1 MHRGA
6 PAAGEGG
13 PCRLDQT
20 ELIGLIAGTC
30 TTLAFVPQAVRTLRT
45 GSARDFSPFMLALFV
60 GGIVLWL
67 AYGLMA
73 GLTAV
78 IAANSATLVLT
89 LPILWVK
96 LRRG

>member
-1 MHRGA
+1 MDAIEILGLVAGA
-6 PAAGEGG
+6 
-13 PCRLDQT
+13 L
-20 ELIGLIAGTC
+20 
-30 TTLAFVPQAVRTLRT
+30 TTTAYLPQAVRTLRS
-45 GSARDFSPFMLALFV
+45 GSARDLSLAMLLLLV

-67 AYGLMA
+67 AYGALA

-78 IAANSATLVLT
+78 VAANAATLALT